1 MHHHL
6 VDLGWDVFDFSF
18 STLSDSG
25 RGDDILAE
33 WAEQLVRMGGISK
46 STKPSPQGD
55 GSPCSR
61 NLCFISIA
69 T

>member
-1 MHHHL
+1 M
-6 VDLGWDVFDFSF
+6 DLGWDVFDFSF

-46 STKPSPQGD
+46 SKSTQPQ
-55 GSPCSR
+55 SAR
-61 NLCFISIA
+61 
-69 T
+69 

>member
-33 WAEQLVRMGGISK
+33 WAEQLVKIYGNFKSK
-46 STKPSPQGD
+46 SAQPRSA
-55 GSPCSR
+55 SVR
-61 NLCFISIA
+61 
-69 T
+69 